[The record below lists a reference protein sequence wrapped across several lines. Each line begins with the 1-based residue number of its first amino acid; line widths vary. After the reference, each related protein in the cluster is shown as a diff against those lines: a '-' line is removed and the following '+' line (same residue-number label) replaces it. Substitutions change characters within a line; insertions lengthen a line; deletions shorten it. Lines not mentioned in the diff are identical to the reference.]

1 MAASEAMPPRRAL
14 PFPRRRTPSSCK
26 PAMQFSLGGSK
37 GGVSLF
43 QKEISLPCPCSAGG
57 AALCMPLLRIRR
69 PLLGESHEIIHAR
82 VVKPREPNEHIA
94 WDIPFSCLVIGIA
107 DLRAAQIVGQTLLRQ
122 IAVFSQV
129 SNAPIHF
136 TFLHPGAMFRF
147 CQEVYV
153 KRNVILHDITKCY
166 IIFNG

>member
-1 MAASEAMPPRRAL
+1 MYTAPTLRR
-14 PFPRRRTPSSCK
+14 PGSPSSSKLPMCGVEGEG
-26 PAMQFSLGGSK
+26 PSPFSGGSK
-37 GGVSLF
+37 GGILF
-43 QKEISLPCPCSAGG
+43 GKRIPPLSRSSAGG

-69 PLLGESHEIIHAR
+69 PLLREPHKIIHAR
-82 VVKPREPNEHIA
+82 VVKPRQPNEHIA

-136 TFLHPGAMFRF
+136 TFLHPGSMFRF